1 MIRRLIRGSLAYAT
15 APFCLSVSPAVCAAA
30 QSGQF
35 GAFELFDQGTLH
47 IVERVN
53 HLLGFDHLGQGR

>member
-1 MIRRLIRGSLAYAT
+1 MRERWREADPQIRD
-15 APFCLSVSPAVCAAA
+15 
-30 QSGQF
+30 
-35 GAFELFDQGTLH
+35 FDQGALH